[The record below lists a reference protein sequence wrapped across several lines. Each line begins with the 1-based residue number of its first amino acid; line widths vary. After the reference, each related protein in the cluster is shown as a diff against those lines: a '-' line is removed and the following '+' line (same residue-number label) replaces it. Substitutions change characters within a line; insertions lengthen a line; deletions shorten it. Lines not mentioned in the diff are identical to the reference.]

1 MTKKIFRSILI
12 SCTATLL
19 ASLFFIVG
27 ILYNHFMTVQG
38 NQLKSQLH
46 IAAQGIEH
54 EGNSFFDG
62 LSEKEYRLT
71 LIDKNGN
78 VLRDTAADSVGME
91 NHADR
96 KEVREALET
105 GSGESVRFSSTLL
118 QKTMYYALRLSDG
131 SVLRISTTQYSVV
144 TLVLGILQPIIFIFV
159 LAVILSAFLAS
170 KMAKKIVNPLNNLD
184 LDNPLDNDIYDEI
197 SPFLA
202 HIEKQRREIAKQ
214 IDKLKKNQDEFSAII
229 ANMKEGIVLLGS
241 DGRILSIN
249 NTAKKV
255 FSADDDCIG
264 KDFLTVERRSEI
276 IRAIEKAS
284 CGEDSNAVITQN
296 GRVYQVSVSAIEKQ
310 SDKSGLVILT
320 FDVTDRTFAER
331 NRREFTA
338 NVSHELKT
346 PLQSIMG
353 SAELIGNGLVKQEDM
368 PRFVKN
374 IQDESARLLTLI
386 EDIIRLSQLDEK
398 SEMPFENTD
407 LFAVAADVV
416 KELEPSAQKYG
427 VKISLFGET
436 TPIYSV
442 KRLLHEIV
450 FNLCENSIKYNRKNG
465 EVNISVSSDNENA
478 VISVADNGIGILPEN
493 QSRIFERFYRVDK
506 SHSRENGST
515 GLGLSIVKHAAE
527 YLDAK
532 IKLDSE
538 YGKGTVITVTLHRKT

>member
-12 SCTATLL
+12 SCTAILL

-27 ILYNHFMTVQG
+27 ILYNYFMTVQS

-46 IAAQGIEH
+46 VAAQGVEH
-54 EGNSFFDG
+54 EGVSFFDG
-62 LSEKEYRLT
+62 LTEKDYRLT
-71 LIDKNGN
+71 LIGENGD
-78 VLRDTAADSVGME
+78 VLCDTAADSSSME
-91 NHADR
+91 SHAGR
-96 KEVREALET
+96 KEVMEALET

-118 QKTMYYALRLSDG
+118 QKTIYYAIRLSDG

-159 LAVILSAFLAS
+159 LAVCLSAFLAS
-170 KMAKKIVNPLNNLD
+170 KMAKKIVAPLNELD
-184 LDNPLDNDIYDEI
+184 LDNPLDNDTYDEL

-202 HIEKQRREIAKQ
+202 RIEKQRREIAKQ
-214 IDKLKKNQDEFSAII
+214 FEKLKRNQEEFSAII
-229 ANMKEGIVLLGS
+229 ANMKEGIVLLGAN
-241 DGRILSIN
+241 GKILSIN

-255 FSADDDCIG
+255 FAADDNCVG

-276 IRAIEKAS
+276 IHAIESAS
-284 CGEDSNAVITQN
+284 RGKDSRAVITQD

-331 NRREFTA
+331 TRREFTA

-353 SAELIGNGLVKQEDM
+353 SAELIESGLVKEEDM

-374 IQDESARLLTLI
+374 IQDESSRLLTLI

-407 LFAVAADVV
+407 LFAVASEVI
-416 KELEPSAQKYG
+416 KELEA
-427 VKISLFGET
+427 
-436 TPIYSV
+436 
-442 KRLLHEIV
+442 
-450 FNLCENSIKYNRKNG
+450 
-465 EVNISVSSDNENA
+465 
-478 VISVADNGIGILPEN
+478 
-493 QSRIFERFYRVDK
+493 SR
-506 SHSRENGST
+506 G
-515 GLGLSIVKHAAE
+515 G
-527 YLDAK
+527 AK
-532 IKLDSE
+532 
-538 YGKGTVITVTLHRKT
+538 